1 MTTGPSHH
9 SPANHS
15 VRAATEDAALRK
27 PLRAPDTLALP
38 GDEPFRKRMPLD
50 VAPGT
55 VQRRNSFRFR
65 GRSLLALALTPELPV
80 GGWLSD
86 LDRWLRNS
94 PGFFDRRPV
103 VLDISGGKLSKY
115 DFAGLIAELESRGI
129 RLMGIEGADPSW
141 VGPGLPP
148 LIESGRTAEAI
159 ESPDIGTSKKGRTAK
174 PHKSEPTSLLFENP
188 LRSGQTIFFPDGD
201 VTVIGSVA
209 SGAEIVAGGSIHIY
223 GALRGRA
230 MAGAAG
236 NTRAR
241 IFCSKIEAE
250 LLAIDGL
257 YKTADDIEPDVR
269 GRAAQVWLDGN
280 AVRVVALG

>member
-1 MTTGPSHH
+1 MTSGPSHH
-9 SPANHS
+9 SPANQS
-15 VRAATEDAALRK
+15 SAAAEDAALRK
-27 PLRAPDTLALP
+27 PLRGPDVLALP
-38 GDEPFRKRMPLD
+38 GDEPFRKRMPSD

-86 LDRWLRNS
+86 LDRWLRSS

-115 DFAGLIAELESRGI
+115 DFAGLLAELESRGI
-129 RLMGIEGADPSW
+129 RLMAIEGADPSW

-148 LIESGRTAEAI
+148 LIEGGRTTEAI
-159 ESPDIGTSKKGRTAK
+159 ESADFAAPKKGRSGRPPK
-174 PHKSEPTSLLFENP
+174 NEPASLLLENP
-188 LRSGQTIFFPDGD
+188 VRSGQTVFFPDGD

-230 MAGAAG
+230 MAGSAG
-236 NTRAR
+236 NARAR

-257 YKTADDIEPDVR
+257 YKTAEDIELDVR
-269 GRAAQVWLDGN
+269 GRPAQVWLDGN
-280 AVRVVALG
+280 AVRVAALG